1 MVTKHVKDAANPND
15 ASKRGSYSVTG
26 YCTLGD
32 LSKLQLDPLR
42 GQGPR
47 LAIAFITNCTSGT
60 PSSAKDDSP
69 CDNKVCQLEKLQLL
83 DASEGDNAVA
93 VFQRLRSLTMKV
105 NPESNEARKHD
116 LDFAEEAQ
124 KSLKKCK
131 TLRVMPTDASLGD

>member
-1 MVTKHVKDAANPND
+1 MKDAANPND
-15 ASKRGSYSVTG
+15 ASNRGSYSVTG

-32 LSKLQLDPLR
+32 LPNFQLDPLR

-47 LAIAFITNCTSGT
+47 FAIAFITKCTSDT
-60 PSSAKDDSP
+60 PSSATDDST
-69 CDNKVCQLEKLQLL
+69 CGNKHCQLEKLQLL
-83 DASEGDNAVA
+83 DASEGKNAVA